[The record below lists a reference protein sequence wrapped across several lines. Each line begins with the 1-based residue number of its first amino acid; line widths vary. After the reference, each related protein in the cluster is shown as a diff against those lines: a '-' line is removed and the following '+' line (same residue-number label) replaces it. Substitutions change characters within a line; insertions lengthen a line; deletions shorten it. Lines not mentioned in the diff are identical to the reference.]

1 MARKRR
7 SVNQERDPRLD
18 QFKQDISDDADVT
31 CDQRDAA
38 NSDMRFINV
47 LDGMWENFLEDQYAC
62 DNEERVRLQ
71 MDLVSGPRNRFVGEW
86 NQNRVGVEYKPDD
99 AGTTKDDSN
108 LLNGIYRSDFRQ
120 FSGKLATDNA
130 VDEVA
135 TCGIGH
141 MKLATVF
148 EDEEDP
154 ENENMNIE
162 WRPIYSS
169 YSTVYWDQASL
180 RIDKRDARYCT
191 ELTPYTNASFAR
203 EWPGKTP
210 SSAYTPEEYD
220 YSHSGSRN
228 GRTNDDFIYVGTRY
242 EVITRKVKM
251 FVYNDLEAEK
261 VSAYTEEDHELI
273 KDELAKNELVEFV
286 RERMVTRQMV
296 EKTVFSGQDILE
308 ETRRV
313 AGKWIPIVPF
323 YGYRAFVDGVE
334 WYHGLIR
341 KLKDG
346 QRLFNTQ
353 ISQLAENAASAGQE
367 VPIFAPEQMQNKDI
381 QDQWAD
387 KNNKPYLLAEPLR
400 DEANNIVSAGPLG
413 YSKPAQL
420 DASTSALVQLIPQ
433 MMQEITGGAPEDA
446 RSNDMSGKAINA
458 LIKRQNM
465 VSQVINDNIA
475 NAIAWS
481 GEVYKAMAAEVYTTS
496 RIVKTISK
504 DGSEGTEQL
513 LGVVADDQTGKLIE
527 GNDLR
532 GKKFQSYADVGPQYD
547 TVREQTV
554 EEIKGMMEAM
564 GDTPEAAQY
573 RPLLISIM
581 INNIS
586 GVGLEPL
593 KEFNRKQ
600 MLLQGLVKPE
610 NPEEEAMLQAAQQP
624 KEDPQKKLMEA
635 ATQQQEAEARS
646 LDASSLQKT
655 ADASKKQAETAE
667 ILAGI
672 DRDDLQLFLDQQN
685 TVREDAQRGL
695 ENARTDLVQ

>member
-62 DNEERVRLQ
+62 DNEDRVRLQ

-120 FSGKLATDNA
+120 FSGKMATDNA

-135 TCGIGH
+135 TCGVGA
-141 MKLATVF
+141 MKLATEF

-154 ENENMNIE
+154 ENENMNIV
-162 WRPIYSS
+162 WRPIHSA
-169 YSTVYWDQASL
+169 YSTVYWDQAAL
-180 RIDKRDARYCT
+180 RIDKRDAKWCT
-191 ELTPYTNASFAR
+191 ELKQFSNASFKR
-203 EWPGKTP
+203 EYPDNNP
-210 SSAYTPEEYD
+210 VSAYTPEEFY
-220 YSHSGSRN
+220 YSSNSRTLVN
-228 GRTNDDFIYVGTRY
+228 EFIYIATRY
-242 EVITRKVKM
+242 EVVRKKEKV
-251 FVYNDLEAEK
+251 FVYNDLEAGK
-261 VSAYTEEDHELI
+261 VVAYDKEQHELI

-286 RERMVTRQMV
+286 RERDVMRQSV
-296 EKTVFSGQDILE
+296 EKTVFSGDAILE
-308 ETRRV
+308 PTRRI

-323 YGYRAFVDGVE
+323 YGYRSFVDGVE
-334 WYHGLIR
+334 WYYGLVR

-353 ISQLAENAASAGQE
+353 ISQLAENAASTGQE
-367 VPIFAPEQMQNKDI
+367 VPIFAPSQMENTDI
-381 QDQWAD
+381 QDFWSD
-387 KNNKPYLLAEPLR
+387 KNNLPYLLAEPLL
-400 DEANNIVSAGPLG
+400 DKDGNIVATGPTG
-413 YSKPAQL
+413 YNKPAQL
-420 DASTSALVQLIPQ
+420 DGSTAALVQIIPQ
-433 MMQEITGGAPEDA
+433 LMQEITGGAPEEA

-481 GEVYKAMAAEVYTTS
+481 GEIYQSMAAEVYTTD
-496 RIVKTISK
+496 RIVNTITK
-504 DGSEGTEQL
+504 DGTDGTVQL
-513 LGVVADDQTGKLIE
+513 MGLVMDEQTGRMIE

-547 TVREQTV
+547 TIREQTV
-554 EEIKGMMEAM
+554 EELKGMMESLAN
-564 GDTPEAAQY
+564 TPEAQKY
-573 RPLLISIM
+573 MPLMISVM

-593 KEFNRKQ
+593 KEFNRNQ
-600 MLLQGLVKPE
+600 MIVQGLVKPE

-624 KEDPQKKLMEA
+624 KEDPQQKLVEA
-635 ATQQQEAEARS
+635 AAEQQQAEARS

-655 ADASKKQAETAE
+655 ADAGLKQAQTAE
-667 ILAGI
+667 TLSGI
-672 DRDDLQLFLDQQN
+672 DRDDMQLFLDQQN
-685 TVREDAQRGL
+685 KTREQAQKGL
-695 ENARTDLVQ
+695 ENARTGLVQ